1 MLARVFP
8 SVALS
13 CLLLTLVCL
22 SCAMHTVSQVEHDFK
37 KPAFISFLPEVGQDA
52 MLVTSFDILC
62 SHCNVILVNTSNMQ
76 STTLAAL
83 DWPNAVTFCPAS
95 VCSKPSLLVRMNSIV
110 TRACLLLRARRC
122 LTVIRSDSASLL
134 PDTTTEVI
142 KPFCSQMFPMCP
154 RRSSHACVEGVAIVA
169 LDGSGH
175 KVGAAD
181 ESQHVGDSHA

>member
-1 MLARVFP
+1 
-8 SVALS
+8 
-13 CLLLTLVCL
+13 
-22 SCAMHTVSQVEHDFK
+22 
-37 KPAFISFLPEVGQDA
+37 

-110 TRACLLLRARRC
+110 SRVCLLLLLRMRRC
-122 LTVIRSDSASLL
+122 LTVIRSDLASLL

-142 KPFCSQMFPMCP
+142 KPFFSQMFPRFP

-175 KVGAAD
+175 KVGAAY